1 MIYNSSFLLNILISS
16 LISGSILSGV
26 FLVISGYVVSS
37 VGTVAVMCVSV
48 AFFGFAFS
56 GFMVNA
62 MDVSPKYGSTIIG
75 ISNSLASVTGFMGP
89 AMVGV
94 MTKEGVR
101 FFVCYYS
108 FENKDFLFDMMKD
121 IISRGVLTCLHIMKC
136 KHL

>member
-1 MIYNSSFLLNILISS
+1 M
-16 LISGSILSGV
+16 
-26 FLVISGYVVSS
+26 ISGYIVSS
-37 VGTVAVMCVSV
+37 LGTVAVMCVSV

-94 MTKEGVR
+94 ITKEGVR
-101 FFVCYYS
+101 TCFFFV
-108 FENKDFLFDMMKD
+108 FLVWKGFTLIVSDRLKPLK
-121 IISRGVLTCLHIMKC
+121 G
-136 KHL
+136 

>member
-1 MIYNSSFLLNILISS
+1 MLHLSESSNFA
-16 LISGSILSGV
+16 GSILSGV
-26 FLVISGYVVSS
+26 FLVISGYIVSS
-37 VGTVAVMCVSV
+37 VGTIAVMCVSV

-101 FFVCYYS
+101 FLSVI
-108 FENKDFLFDMMKD
+108 LF
-121 IISRGVLTCLHIMKC
+121 IQ
-136 KHL
+136 